1 MIAACRPVTEQD
13 TSGPTRF
20 VVVGGYLGAG
30 KTRLA
35 TTLAR
40 YLKERHGKSVAI
52 ITNDQGNV
60 LVDTE
65 YVRNAGFDVREI
77 LGGCFCSNLPE
88 FVKNARS
95 LVQMGRPDVIIAE
108 PIGTSTNI
116 LASVLVPLRTAHP
129 DEFAVAPLMVVVD
142 GTRARALLDK
152 SALSGA
158 GSRKLIPI
166 QQTHDAEIILI
177 SKADMMSRQD
187 VDDVV
192 SAVHDKVPGADII
205 PYSSVTM
212 QNIDTIASAVL
223 SSKSSTKVPE
233 SVDNRFFA
241 MEKASMGWFN
251 ASAGIVSDGRLDLYS
266 FITIIVKGIAAIFG
280 TEAIAHVKVLVESES
295 VAVKMSLVQDS
306 LQTDGIVG
314 GRFLSGSG
322 RIVMNARVLAAPE
335 DLERSILDVLSSAS
349 ASCGVRLVDLKHASV
364 RPRGETPSFL

>member
-1 MIAACRPVTEQD
+1 MTEQGR
-13 TSGPTRF
+13 SGPTRF
-20 VVVGGYLGAG
+20 VVLGGYLGAG

-40 YLKERHGKSVAI
+40 YLKETHGKSVAI

-116 LASVLVPLRTAHP
+116 LASVLVPLRTMHP
-129 DEFAVAPLMVVVD
+129 GEFDVAPLMVVVD
-142 GTRARALLDK
+142 GTSAKKLLDK
-152 SALSGA
+152 SLAVGP
-158 GSRKLIPI
+158 SRKLIPV
-166 QQTHDAEIILI
+166 QQAHDAEMILV
-177 SKADMMSRQD
+177 SKADLMAHSG
-187 VDDVV
+187 VEEVICV
-192 SAVHDKVPGADII
+192 INNEVPSAEII

-212 QNIDTIASAVL
+212 ENIDKIATAVL
-223 SSKSSTKVPE
+223 SSRSSTKVPMA
-233 SVDNRFFA
+233 VDNRFFA

-251 ASAGIVSDGRLDLYS
+251 ASAGIATAGKLDLYAY
-266 FITIIVKGIAAIFG
+266 ITEILRGVAVRFG
-280 TEAIAHVKVLVESES
+280 TGAVAHVKVMVESEK

-306 LQTDGIVG
+306 LQTDGIKG
-314 GRFLSGSG
+314 GRFLEGEG
-322 RIVMNARVLAAPE
+322 RIVMNARISATPE
-335 DLERSILDVLSSAS
+335 ELERSLLEELQRSSS
-349 ASCGVRLVDLKHASV
+349 SVGVRLVDLKHASL
-364 RPRGETPSFL
+364 RPRGETPSFLK